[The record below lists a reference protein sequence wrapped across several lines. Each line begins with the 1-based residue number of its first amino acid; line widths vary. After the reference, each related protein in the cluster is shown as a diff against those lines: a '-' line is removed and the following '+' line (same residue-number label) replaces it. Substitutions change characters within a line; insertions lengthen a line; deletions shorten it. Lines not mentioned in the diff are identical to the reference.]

1 MIDAPELLR
10 FLQSEESRAVDN
22 DLNDQRKT
30 ALEFYRGDL
39 FGDEVDGRSKLRTR
53 DVAEVIDYM
62 LASILRTMVSGDKVV
77 EFEPSNPAED
87 DVAQQIT
94 DRIHWNFL
102 REQDG
107 YSILRDGIKAG
118 LLEKSG
124 VWKSYVERPKVRE
137 IQRINELDLIRLGSD
152 VVRYEAPEG
161 IDVEDA
167 FDVVPRVTES
177 GEPEFDGFGQPISD
191 VYDVFDAEVMV
202 PGPPKFK
209 DAAIPNDE
217 FFVAPDART
226 LDTAIYLG
234 NISRVSIADLID
246 MGYAEEDLAT
256 VWGDTN
262 EAQGLRDA
270 RDEGRA
276 NKEGDTVRADLG
288 RMVTLREEYARTVW
302 QGQYQL
308 IRVHRVGNTIL
319 SVEPA
324 RMQPYT
330 LWCPFPMPHRLIGQ
344 SLADKVMDIQV
355 TRSHMLRQAMD
366 GLYIANAPRM
376 LVSTTGM
383 DENTI
388 DDLLD
393 VAPGG
398 LVRYSGGTP
407 PMPLVQP
414 FTAGPAF
421 EAMQIMSGEKESRTG
436 ITRLNQGIDADALNK
451 TATGTALMQA
461 SGQQME
467 ELVAREAANA
477 IGEMFEKKK
486 NLMTAEMEP
495 HEFRTDG
502 KVVEMDP
509 SQWPADLRL
518 AVRVGLGSGN
528 KDKKL
533 QSIMLLKQTQAE
545 AIQLDP
551 RMVSPEKAFET
562 AKLVTSTLGLGP
574 ATQYF
579 NDPAELEP
587 QPEQPSPE
595 VQAAQIKAAEA
606 QADRQAKADQ
616 FMQELEFKFYA
627 KQLDMEMESAHT
639 VEEARLAYQRL
650 SAEIMLKRE
659 QMMAKAA
666 TDSRLS
672 SMRPGG
678 SLAN

>member
-1 MIDAPELLR
+1 MIDAPELLS
-10 FLQSEESRAVDN
+10 FLQSEQARATDTK
-22 DLNDQRKT
+22 LNEERQT
-30 ALEFYRGDL
+30 ALEFYRGEL

-53 DVAEVIDYM
+53 DVAEVVDYM

-77 EFEPSNPAED
+77 EFEPSNPAQD

-124 VWKSYVERPKVRE
+124 VWKSYVERPKVQQLARMNTLE
-137 IQRINELDLIRLGSD
+137 IEEAGAD
-152 VVRYEAPEG
+152 VVMAQEIPGEYD
-161 IDVEDA
+161 IDEM
-167 FDVVPRVTES
+167 T
-177 GEPEFDGFGQPISD
+177 GEPLQ
-191 VYDVFDAEVMV
+191 VYDVLVMV
-202 PGPPKFK
+202 PGQAKFR

-226 LDTAIYLG
+226 LDSAIYLG
-234 NISRVSIADLID
+234 NISRHSLADLIE
-246 MGYAEEDLAT
+246 MGYPEEDVANL
-256 VWGDTN
+256 WGSDDN
-262 EAQGLRDA
+262 DAQSLRDA
-270 RDEGRA
+270 RDAGRA
-276 NKEGDTVRADLG
+276 EREGDAVRADLG

-302 QGQYQL
+302 EGRYQL
-308 IRVHRVGNTIL
+308 IRVHRVGSTIL

-324 RMQPYT
+324 TMQPYT

-366 GLYIANAPRM
+366 GLYIANAPRLYLDM
-376 LVSTTGM
+376 SQCDDV
-383 DENTI
+383 TI
-388 DDLLD
+388 DDALD

-398 LVRYSGGTP
+398 LVRGKGQGSVT
-407 PMPLVQP
+407 PLVQP
-414 FTAGPAF
+414 FTAGAAF

-477 IGEMFEKKK
+477 IGEMFEKKQK
-486 NLMTAEMEP
+486 LMMAEMEP
-495 HEFRTDG
+495 HEFRIDG
-502 KVVEMDP
+502 KAVEMDP
-509 SQWPADLRL
+509 SQWPDDLRL

-533 QSIMLLKQTQAE
+533 QGIAMLKQSQAE
-545 AIQLDP
+545 AMQVDP
-551 RMVSPEKAFET
+551 RLVGAEKIFET

-579 NDPAELEP
+579 NDPAELPPEEP
-587 QPEQPSPE
+587 KDDPE
-595 VQAAQIKAAEA
+595 VIKAQMEA
-606 QADRQAKADQ
+606 QQKQAEFQAKQQYDMAK
-616 FMQELEFKFYA
+616 LEMEA
-627 KQLDMEMESAHT
+627 QDRAARLQLDREAKEAEMQL
-639 VEEARLAYQRL
+639 ARERMAGEFALQ
-650 SAEIMLKRE
+650 RE
-659 QMMAKAA
+659 QMMMQA
-666 TDSRLS
+666 
-672 SMRPGG
+672 SMQASLPANRAGG
-678 SLAN
+678 SLNA